1 MFGYTMKRS
10 FLLYLLVIFS
20 HLVYG
25 TEKVIIDDKFTPRLI
40 GTSIYTFEDKTGQ
53 LQFDNI
59 LARQDFKLNN
69 QSIANFQ
76 VSESTFW
83 LKFTVRNTNNY
94 KKNFIEVVQPVLEEV
109 NLYYPDSTGKYHVV
123 NAGMKYN
130 YEQRRYNTGTN
141 FLFDLDLKPGEEKIY
156 YLQIKGKEQVLA
168 PVRIVDADLLYT
180 DVTSRNIWFGIY
192 CGIIFVMFLYNLFVY
207 LSIRERSYVYYVL
220 HTLFVGLTQASLTG
234 YTFKYLWPDSPW
246 FANYS
251 IFLFTSLVSIVGVQ
265 FLIEFMRLKQTSP
278 KIFIVLKIFQAVY
291 VAYLVMSLLG
301 LDSLTYG
308 LILPTQSTIA
318 IVILGVSI
326 YLYKKGYAEAKYYL
340 IGWSSLMLGIIVYVL
355 KDEGVIPYNNL
366 TVYSLLFGSAAEV
379 TLLSF
384 ALADKINIYRSD
396 KEKSQAQTVLALQ
409 ENERIVR
416 EQNVMLEA
424 KVDER
429 THELKLSNDGLNKAM
444 KELKEAETQLV
455 ESEKMASL
463 GQLTAGIAHE
473 INNPINFV
481 TSNVKPLNR
490 DVRILLDAVEEI
502 GNMAITDLP
511 IAERQK
517 KIAAYKNELDFDYLK
532 EEIDQ
537 LLSGIG
543 EGASRTA
550 EIVKGLRIF
559 SRLDEDDLKKANINE
574 GLESTLVISNNL
586 LNNIIKIEK
595 NYADL
600 PLIECYPGKLNQV
613 FLNIISNAIYAI
625 KKTFEDREGGILK
638 ISTSFDE
645 TNVFIKIAD
654 NGIGMDENTKKKLF
668 EPFFTTKDVGEGTGL
683 GLSIAYNTIIK
694 HNGHI
699 EVNSE
704 LGKGTE
710 FILILP
716 LIQK

>member
-1 MFGYTMKRS
+1 MKRY
-10 FLLYLLVIFS
+10 FCLYLLIILS
-20 HLVYG
+20 HFAYAI
-25 TEKVIIDDKFTPRLI
+25 EKVTIDDKFTPRLI
-40 GTSIYTFEDKTGQ
+40 GTSIYTLEDKTNQ
-53 LQFDNI
+53 LQFKDI
-59 LARQDFKLNN
+59 LACRDFKLNG
-69 QSIANFQ
+69 QSITNFQ
-76 VSESTFW
+76 VSGSTFW
-83 LKFTVRNTNNY
+83 LKFTVNNINNNN
-94 KKNFIEVVQPVLEEV
+94 KNYIEVVQPVLDEV
-109 NLYYPDSTGKYHVV
+109 NLYYPDNNNEYQVIKS
-123 NAGMKYN
+123 GM
-130 YEQRRYNTGTN
+130 RYPFDTRQYSTGTN
-141 FLFDLDLKPGEEKIY
+141 FLFDLQLKPGEEKTY

-168 PVRIVDADLLYT
+168 PVRIVDYDSYYT

-192 CGIIFVMFLYNLFVY
+192 CGIILVMFLYNLFVY
-207 LSIRERSYVYYVL
+207 LSIKERSYIYYVL
-220 HTLFVGLTQASLTG
+220 HTLFVGLTQATLTG
-234 YTFKYLWPDSPW
+234 YTFKYLWPGSPW

-265 FLIEFMRLKQTSP
+265 FLIEFMRIRKNAP
-278 KIFIVLKIFQAVY
+278 KLFIVLKVFQAVY
-291 VAYLVMSLLG
+291 VIYLVLSIMG
-301 LDSLTYG
+301 YCSLTYA

-318 IVILGVSI
+318 FVILGISI

-355 KDEGVIPYNNL
+355 KDEGVLPYNNF

-429 THELKLSNDGLNKAM
+429 TFELKVSNDGLSKAM
-444 KELKEAETQLV
+444 KELKEAETHLV

-490 DVRILLDAVEEI
+490 DVRILLDAVEAM
-502 GNMAITDLP
+502 GQMAVEDISIT
-511 IAERQK
+511 EKQK
-517 KIAAYKNELDFDYLK
+517 KIQEYKNDLDFDYLK

-574 GLESTLVISNNL
+574 GLESTLVIANNL
-586 LNNIIKIEK
+586 LNNVIKVKKE
-595 NYADL
+595 YSGL

-625 KKTFEDREGGILK
+625 RKKFEEQEGGVLSIT
-638 ISTSFDE
+638 TSFDE
-645 TNVFIKIAD
+645 TNLLIKIAD
-654 NGIGMDENTKKKLF
+654 NGIGMDENTKK
-668 EPFFTTKDVGEGTGL
+668 
-683 GLSIAYNTIIK
+683 
-694 HNGHI
+694 
-699 EVNSE
+699 
-704 LGKGTE
+704 
-710 FILILP
+710 
-716 LIQK
+716 